1 MEKAQ
6 IAQTAKDAEEL
17 FKTIMNLY
25 WTYLE
30 GLEKYIQNIPE
41 TESELL
47 NGLNQHMQEVQSALE
62 HDIAVFDEAIHSD
75 VEDLHKLQDKL
86 KVDTI
91 YQKLNKK

>member
-6 IAQTAKDAEEL
+6 ITQTAKDAEEL

-41 TESELL
+41 TEAELL
-47 NGLNQHMQEVQSALE
+47 NDLNQHMQEVQDSLE

>member
-1 MEKAQ
+1 MEKTQ
-6 IAQTAKDAEEL
+6 ITQTAKDAEEL
-17 FKTIMNLY
+17 FRTIMNLY

-41 TESELL
+41 TEAELL
-47 NGLNQHMQEVQSALE
+47 SNLNQHMQEVQGALE
-62 HDIAVFDEAIHSD
+62 HDIAVFDEAISGD

-91 YQKLNKK
+91 YQKLKQK

>member
-1 MEKAQ
+1 MEKTQ
-6 IAQTAKDAEEL
+6 ITQTTKDAEDL
-17 FKTIMNLY
+17 FKTIMSLY

-30 GLEKYIQNIPE
+30 GLEKYIQNVPE
-41 TESELL
+41 TEAKLL
-47 NGLNQHMQEVQSALE
+47 SDLNQHMQEVQDALE

-91 YQKLNKK
+91 YQKLKQK

>member
-1 MEKAQ
+1 MEKTQ
-6 IAQTAKDAEEL
+6 ITQTTNNAEEL

-30 GLEKYIQNIPE
+30 GLEKYIQNVPE
-41 TESELL
+41 IEAKLL
-47 NGLNQHMQEVQSALE
+47 NDLNQHMKEVQSALE

-86 KVDTI
+86 KIDTI
-91 YQKLNKK
+91 YQKIKQK

>member
-6 IAQTAKDAEEL
+6 ITQTAKDAEEL

-30 GLEKYIQNIPE
+30 GLEQYIHSIPE
-41 TESELL
+41 TEAGLL
-47 NGLNQHMQEVQSALE
+47 NDLNQHMQEVQSALE
-62 HDIAVFDEAIHSD
+62 HDIAIFDEAIHSD
-75 VEDLHKLQDKL
+75 AEDLHRLQDKL

>member
-1 MEKAQ
+1 MEKSQ
-6 IAQTAKDAEEL
+6 ITQIAKDAEEL

-30 GLEKYIQNIPE
+30 GLEKYIQNVPE
-41 TESELL
+41 TETKLL
-47 NGLNQHMQEVQSALE
+47 NYLDQHMQEVQEALE
-62 HDIAVFDEAIHSD
+62 HDIEVFDKAIQSD
-75 VEDLHKLQDKL
+75 SEDLHQIQDKL